1 MILIIY
7 SQSVIVVV
15 ILFYLGFLSRTFAI
29 HRTSGEEGEFLYLN
43 IKYENYY
50 SLYVIYIK
58 NLV

>member
-29 HRTSGEEGEFLYLN
+29 HRTSGEEGEFLYLGK
-43 IKYENYY
+43 ILEKDQF
-50 SLYVIYIK
+50 
-58 NLV
+58 LVMLQPV